1 MANAG
6 LLGVGISGLL
16 SFQRALTT
24 ISHNISNANT
34 EGYSRQRVELS
45 TRPPQRAANGYMG
58 QGVKVDDIRR
68 MVSEFANAQIQSST
82 SSYKHLRAF
91 YDLSSQVDNMLA
103 DQQTG
108 LAPTLQGFFEAMQD
122 VADDPVSLPARQV
135 LLSEAGS
142 LVNRFRFLDQRLEN
156 INQDINSQLRNIVSD
171 VNSYARAIADV
182 NRDISMVYGN
192 GTGQL
197 PNDLLDRRDQLV
209 RELAEQVSVTTVL
222 QDNGALNV
230 FIGNGQTLV
239 VGDKAQTIAVI
250 NNQYD
255 AAKLEV
261 GYVASVGTISI
272 SNQLSGG
279 KLGGVLEF
287 RSRVVESSENALGRV
302 ALGLARTFNDQ
313 NRLGADLNGAL
324 GGNFFNDID
333 QSSPRVLPNIN
344 NGGAPMAD
352 ISVSVTDVSALTV
365 SDYRLDYDGASFAL
379 TRISDNT
386 VVTSLAAGAFTGGT
400 PLTADGISLSYN
412 SGGFAIGD
420 NFLVQPTARAARDI
434 DLQISNPSEVAAAA
448 PIRSSADINNI
459 GSGEIS
465 AGSVVGPPP
474 TNADLQQTV
483 TITFTSPTTYDI
495 TGVGAGLPSVGNVYN
510 PSTGV
515 TLNVNGWT
523 ADLTG
528 APASGDQFVMTA
540 NTNGVSDNRNA
551 LLLSG
556 LQSAASLLAGAN
568 FQSAYGQ
575 LVADVGVATREADVT
590 SNAQKIMLDQSV
602 AQRESVSGVNLD
614 EEAANLV
621 RYQQAYQAAAQV
633 ISTANDLFDI
643 LLGAVRR

>member
-6 LLGVGISGLL
+6 LLGAGISGLL

-24 ISHNISNANT
+24 ISHNIANANT

-45 TRPPQRAANGYMG
+45 TRPPQRAASGYLG

-142 LVNRFRFLDQRLEN
+142 LVNRFRFLDQRLESM
-156 INQDINSQLRNIVSD
+156 NQDINSQLRNIVSD
-171 VNSYARAIADV
+171 VNSYARAIADI

-197 PNDLLDRRDQLV
+197 PNDLLDRREQLV

-239 VGDKAQTIAVI
+239 VGDKAQSIAVV

-313 NRLGADLNGAL
+313 NRLGADLDGAL
-324 GGNFFNDID
+324 GGYFFNDID
-333 QSSPRVLPNIN
+333 QSSPRVLPNTN
-344 NGGAPMAD
+344 NGGAPVAD

-365 SDYRLDYDGASFAL
+365 SDYRLDYDGASFVL

-386 VVTSLAAGAFTGGT
+386 VVTSLAAGAFTGGA

-412 SGGFAIGD
+412 SGGFTVGD

-434 DLQISNPSEVAAAA
+434 DLRISNPSEVAAAA
-448 PIRSSADINNI
+448 PIRSSANINNI
-459 GSGEIS
+459 GSGGIS

-495 TGVGAGLPSVGNVYN
+495 TGVGVGLPSVGNVYDPN
-510 PSTGV
+510 TGA

-528 APASGDQFVMTA
+528 APANGDQFVMAA

-556 LQSAASLLAGAN
+556 LQSAASFLGGAN
-568 FQSAYGQ
+568 FQSVYGQ
-575 LVADVGVATREADVT
+575 LVANVGVVTREADVT
-590 SNAQKIMLDQSV
+590 SNAQKILLDQSM

-643 LLGAVRR
+643 LLSAVRR